1 MRHVVSGS
9 IPPAKL
15 KKKCHNSQEKHSDL
29 MGSQRMSWRVIRV
42 ATISF
47 GVVLLL
53 VRGNLQLAN
62 ASTNLFCQYI
72 DAAYDCSMYY
82 QLSNLFCLFPGQ

>member
-42 ATISF
+42 ATISLW
-47 GVVLLL
+47 GILLDREAL
-53 VRGNLQLAN
+53 ELAN
-62 ASTNLFCQYI
+62 VPTNPYYHHI
-72 DAAYDCSMYY
+72 DAAYD
-82 QLSNLFCLFPGQ
+82 